1 MWRVNESQR
10 TTLKLIPRGK
20 YFPSAVT
27 VTSGNKTFTGLG
39 PTTLTVVTLTLTIH
53 TIHTLSLLLL
63 FLSDLLP
70 SISVPFSFSSVSTPI
85 SPQVN
90 IITHNERK
98 RKTNKKDKNCS
109 KIKPW
114 KVLCFAFIDSKVALI
129 WLLKFSNGSF
139 CLHPLFFFLE
149 IQTVRAFFSL
159 VFFYTLLVS
168 HGSSSKFK
176 PFAQLNSLANFV
188 EMICL
193 FSLLLMNFIVAES
206 LWVGFNFVNLAPL
219 SFFSI
224 LFDIYKF

>member
-39 PTTLTVVTLTLTIH
+39 PTTLTVVTLTLTSHCCCCFCQIF
-53 TIHTLSLLLL
+53 
-63 FLSDLLP
+63 FL
-70 SISVPFSFSSVSTPI
+70 PFSFSSVSTPI

-159 VFFYTLLVS
+159 VFFYVS
-168 HGSSSKFK
+168 MVQVQS
-176 PFAQLNSLANFV
+176 LN
-188 EMICL
+188 
-193 FSLLLMNFIVAES
+193 LLLNWIH
-206 LWVGFNFVNLAPL
+206 
-219 SFFSI
+219 
-224 LFDIYKF
+224 

>member
-1 MWRVNESQR
+1 MEAWHSSSSWCWWWFKCEPAHHFE
-10 TTLKLIPRGK
+10 T
-20 YFPSAVT
+20 Y
-27 VTSGNKTFTGLG
+27 
-39 PTTLTVVTLTLTIH
+39 LTWQLLSLRCYCYHLPQVIKHSLDWAPQHNTNSCNINLN
-53 TIHTLSLLLL
+53 LSLLLL

-159 VFFYTLLVS
+159 VFFYVS
-168 HGSSSKFK
+168 MVQVQS
-176 PFAQLNSLANFV
+176 LN
-188 EMICL
+188 
-193 FSLLLMNFIVAES
+193 LLLNWIH
-206 LWVGFNFVNLAPL
+206 
-219 SFFSI
+219 
-224 LFDIYKF
+224 